1 MIYSLTGLV
10 VKLQPDS
17 LVIEVQGIGYFVHL
31 SKPENFHLNEINHVY
46 TYHVIR
52 EADEFLVGFAN
63 LLEKRLFE
71 QLISVKG
78 IGPKTAIGALSGA
91 TSEQIIQGINEG
103 NVAFLKS
110 LPSIGPKAASQII
123 LDLKGKITF
132 DTPKQN
138 ASQTPED
145 KKLNEVRD
153 ALKSLG
159 FKTSEIDR
167 ALRDMTSENFT
178 VEQLIKVALKKL
190 GK

>member
-10 VKLQPDS
+10 VKIQPDY
-17 LVIEVQGIGYFVHL
+17 LVIEVQGVGYLVYIT
-31 SKPENFHLNEINHVY
+31 KPEAYQLNQLNHIY

-52 EADEFLVGFAN
+52 EGDQYLVGFPS
-63 LLEKRLFE
+63 LLDKRVFE

-91 TSEQIIQGINEG
+91 TSEAIIQGINDG
-103 NVAFLKS
+103 NLAFLKS

-123 LDLKGKITF
+123 LDLKGKIKF
-132 DTPKQN
+132 ADTKTN
-138 ASQTPED
+138 TPED
-145 KKLNEVRD
+145 GKIIEVKE

-159 FKTSEIDR
+159 FKNQEVDR
-167 ALRDMTSENFT
+167 ATKDLVTDQQS
-178 VEQLIKVALKKL
+178 VEALIKVALKKL

>member
-10 VKLQPDS
+10 VKLQSDH
-17 LVIEVQGIGYFVHL
+17 LVIEVQGVGYFVYIT
-31 SKPENFHLNEINHVY
+31 KPESFQLNEINHVY

-52 EADEFLVGFAN
+52 EGDQFLVGFAK
-63 LLEKRLFE
+63 LLEKRIFE
-71 QLISVKG
+71 QLLSVKG

-91 TSEQIIQGINEG
+91 TPDQIIQAINEG

-132 DTPKQN
+132 DAPK
-138 ASQTPED
+138 SFPKED
-145 KKLNEVRD
+145 SRLSEVRD

-159 FKTSEIDR
+159 FKTNEIDR
-167 ALRDMTSENFT
+167 ALKDMVVDQANAE
-178 VEQLIKVALKKL
+178 ELIKLALKRL

>member
-10 VKLQPDS
+10 VKLQADH
-17 LVIEVQGIGYFVHL
+17 LVIEVQGVGYFVYIT
-31 SKPENFHLNEINHVY
+31 KPETFQLNEINHVY

-52 EADEFLVGFAN
+52 EGDQFLVGFSK
-63 LLEKRLFE
+63 LLEKRIFE
-71 QLISVKG
+71 QLLSVKG

-91 TSEQIIQGINEG
+91 SPDQIIQGINEG
-103 NVAFLKS
+103 NIAFLKS

-132 DTPKQN
+132 DTPKV
-138 ASQTPED
+138 SSKED
-145 KKLNEVRD
+145 SRLAEVRE

-159 FKTSEIDR
+159 FKGHEIDR
-167 ALRDMTSENFT
+167 ALKDMVVESTNT
-178 VEQLIKVALKKL
+178 EQLIKLALKRL

>member
-10 VKLQPDS
+10 VKLQSDH
-17 LVIEVQGIGYFVHL
+17 LVIEVQGVGYFVYIT
-31 SKPENFHLNEINHVY
+31 KPESFQLNEINHVY

-52 EADEFLVGFAN
+52 EGDQFLVGFAK
-63 LLEKRLFE
+63 LLEKRIFE
-71 QLISVKG
+71 QLLSVKG

-91 TSEQIIQGINEG
+91 TPDQIIQAINEG

-132 DTPKQN
+132 DAHKSSPK
-138 ASQTPED
+138 ED
-145 KKLNEVRD
+145 SRLSEVRD

-159 FKTSEIDR
+159 FKTNEIDR
-167 ALRDMTSENFT
+167 ALKDMVVDQANAE
-178 VEQLIKVALKKL
+178 ELIKLALKRL

>member
-10 VKLQPDS
+10 VKIQPDY
-17 LVIEVQGIGYFVHL
+17 LVIEVQGVGYLVYIT
-31 SKPENFHLNEINHVY
+31 KPEAYQLNQLNHIY

-52 EADEFLVGFAN
+52 EADQYLVGFPS
-63 LLEKRLFE
+63 LLDKRVFE

-91 TSEQIIQGINEG
+91 TSEQIIQGINDG
-103 NVAFLKS
+103 NIAFLKS

-132 DTPKQN
+132 DN
-138 ASQTPED
+138 AKAVPGENGQIIQVKE
-145 KKLNEVRD
+145 

-159 FKTSEIDR
+159 FKGQEIDR
-167 ALRDMTSENFT
+167 ATKDLSTENQSI
-178 VEQLIKVALKKL
+178 ESLIKVALKKL